1 MMNIVSSF
9 TNSIELPSPTKV
21 ANLRRRAG
29 RTWQAV
35 GPLVI
40 FVAVFAVVSILTPTF
55 IQGGGLTIVASSA
68 APILLVA
75 LGQALVLNIGSI
87 DLSNAS
93 VTLLGAILLAM
104 TLGPVGSVAPIV
116 VVLIVTLFG
125 AINGLIVVHAQ
136 VPSFALTLGTFGIFQ
151 SAALVVSGA
160 TTVYVTENGDGV
172 AALYQG
178 GVAGLPG
185 TFIIGVIVAV
195 LAWAFLRFTRAGQG
209 MTAIGKNESGAIF
222 SGIRTKWL
230 KVIAFALSGFMAGLA
245 GITIIAQAGS
255 ASPTGLGSDLLLP
268 GIAAAIVGGTSIS
281 GGVTNP
287 INVIFGALTV
297 ALVPIATTAI
307 GIDAQ
312 AQNLVYGAVIIVVV
326 ALTLSRSPNSI
337 VK

>member
-1 MMNIVSSF
+1 MNLIESWTS
-9 TNSIELPSPTKV
+9 SIEVIPSTKLAV
-21 ANLRRRAG
+21 IRRRIAKG
-29 RTWQAV
+29 WQAI
-35 GPLVI
+35 GPLVM
-40 FVAVFAVVSILTPTF
+40 FLAMFAVVGALTPTF
-55 IQGGGLTIVASSA
+55 IGNGGLTIVAASA

-93 VTLLGAILLAM
+93 ITLLGAILLAM
-104 TLGPVGSVAPIV
+104 TLGPLGGVAPIV
-116 VVLIVTLFG
+116 VVVAVSLFG
-125 AINGLIVVHAQ
+125 AVNGLIVAYAQ

-160 TTVYVTENGDGV
+160 TTFYVTQNSDV
-172 AALYQG
+172 VTPLYQG
-178 GVAGLPG
+178 GIAGLPM

-195 LAWAFLRFTRAGQG
+195 IAYGFLRFTRVGQG

-222 SGIRTKWL
+222 SGVRTRLL
-230 KVIAFALSGFMAGLA
+230 KVLAYALSGFMAGLA

-287 INVIFGALTV
+287 INVVFGALTV
-297 ALVPIATTAI
+297 ALVPIATAAI

-312 AQNLVYGAVIIVVV
+312 AQNLVYGAVIIVIV
-326 ALTLSRSPNSI
+326 ALTLARSKNEI

>member
-1 MMNIVSSF
+1 MNLTQTWTAAIDVQSNGKLAKASRF
-9 TNSIELPSPTKV
+9 TAK
-21 ANLRRRAG
+21 A
-29 RTWQAV
+29 WQAV
-35 GPLVI
+35 GPIVI
-40 FVAVFAVVSILTPTF
+40 FIAMFAVVSVLTPTF
-55 IQGGGLTIVASSA
+55 IGGGGLTIIASSA

-93 VTLLGAILLAM
+93 ITLLGAILLAM
-104 TLGPVGSVAPIV
+104 TLGPIGAAAPILI
-116 VVLIVTLFG
+116 VVLVTLFG
-125 AINGLIVVHAQ
+125 AVNGLIVAYAQ

-151 SAALVVSGA
+151 SAALVVSSA
-160 TTVYVTENGDGV
+160 TTVYVTQNGESV
-172 AALYQG
+172 SALYQS
-178 GVAGLPG
+178 GVAGLPM
-185 TFIIGVIVAV
+185 TFILGIIVAV
-195 LAWAFLRFTRAGQG
+195 LSWAFLRFTRAGIG

-222 SGIRTKWL
+222 SGVRTRVL
-230 KVIAFALSGFMAGLA
+230 KISAYALSGFMAGLA

-287 INVIFGALTV
+287 INVVFGAMTV
-297 ALVPIATTAI
+297 ALVPIATAAI

-312 AQNLVYGAVIIVVV
+312 AQNLVYGAVIIVIV
-326 ALTLSRSPNSI
+326 ALTLSRSKNSI